1 MVCRAINIQWLWVDV
16 LCIVQDDPVDKHQ
29 EILCMGNIYRHTTL
43 TSVAATAS
51 GSEKGFLTR
60 EKGFLTSTFRRL
72 PFQRLAYP
80 CPNGR
85 TGSIYLIKHLPG
97 EGRVAIESRGWTMQE
112 RLLST
117 RLPFFTSARVDWVCK
132 SSSLAQA
139 IRIISI

>member
-1 MVCRAINIQWLWVDV
+1 MACRAINIQWLWVDV
-16 LCIVQDDPVDKHQ
+16 LCIAQDDPVDKHQ
-29 EILCMGNIYRHTTL
+29 EIVRMGKIYRHATL

-51 GSEKGFLTR
+51 GS

-85 TGSIYLIKHLPG
+85 TSSIYLIKHLPG

-112 RLLST
+112 RLLHT
-117 RLPFFTSARVDWVCK
+117 FALFYIGK
-132 SSSLAQA
+132 S
-139 IRIISI
+139 